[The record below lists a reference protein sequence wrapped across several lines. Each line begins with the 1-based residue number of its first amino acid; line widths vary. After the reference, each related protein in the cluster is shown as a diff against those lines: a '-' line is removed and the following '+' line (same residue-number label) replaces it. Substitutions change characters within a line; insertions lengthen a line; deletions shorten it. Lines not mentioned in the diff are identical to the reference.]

1 MMSVQPR
8 QLPLNGNK
16 CGQLARELLLRGP
29 LMVALSV
36 GLAALQ
42 PTVASGQG
50 DAPPAS
56 DEPAAPHEE
65 VTGGRT
71 IGDGEIRLGA
81 AVNAGILT
89 GRPTVTAVRTDT
101 PPIVDGRLDDA
112 VWRRAA
118 RITDF
123 VQRQPVD
130 GAPATEDTEV
140 YVAYDSANIYLGFH
154 AHYSDP
160 GIMRANRTDRDRAGF
175 SDDLF
180 VVYFDTFLDQQR
192 AYVFSVN
199 GHGVQGDSILGGGFG
214 GGGRGGFGGGA
225 PIGDSSWNAL
235 FSSGGAIVEDGF
247 TAELAIP
254 FKSLRYPSRSESTPH
269 RWGFQVVRRIR
280 GKDETVVWSPISR
293 DIAGFLPQA
302 GLLEGLMNLST
313 SRNLEILPTVT
324 GVQFGSLDDTTGE
337 FATKDLS
344 PEAGVN
350 VKYGVTSNLTAD
362 FTINPDFSQ
371 IESDRPQVEV
381 NQRFAL
387 FFPELRPFFLE
398 GAEIFRV
405 PAPVTVVHT
414 RTIVDP
420 LYGAKLTGKT
430 GDMTVGVMYA
440 NDEAAGA
447 VDDPTDRAFGKSAQT
462 FVGRVRYD
470 LYAESYIG
478 GVFTDREF
486 LDSSSRLGGVDGN
499 FRLGDT
505 YSWGFRALGTDRRD
519 LDGEETTGYVID
531 ANFGRRGRSLDF
543 VVASNKISP
552 DFATDVGFV
561 RRTDQRRHF
570 GRVSYEWRPE
580 TWIVSWGPRFN
591 YSRNYDFGNV
601 LQDEEASL
609 GLNLNFAQNIR
620 ANADIDR
627 DMERFGGINFHKS
640 RYRVGGNVGTSQV
653 VSLRGGFS
661 WGDAIYFDT
670 ANPFLGYERGVNLF
684 VVLRPGSRF
693 GSGIGINTSRF
704 TDRLNLFDNELNE
717 GEVSADRVIFDVKIF
732 RAQSSYQFTDRLV
745 FRNISEYNTHDR
757 TLDLNFLVTYR
768 VNSGTA
774 FYIGY
779 DDHYRQGDHIDDEL
793 FPTGKLRQTN
803 RAVFAK
809 FQYLFRL

>member
-1 MMSVQPR
+1 MMRVQPR
-8 QLPLNGNK
+8 ELPLNGDT
-16 CGQLARELLLRGP
+16 CRQLARELLVRGP

-36 GLAALQ
+36 GLAALP

-56 DEPAAPHEE
+56 DEPAAPQEE
-65 VTGGRT
+65 VTEGRT
-71 IGDGEIRLGA
+71 IGDGLIRLGA

-130 GAPATEDTEV
+130 GAPATEDTDV

-154 AHYSDP
+154 AHYADP

-225 PIGDSSWNAL
+225 PIGDRSWDAL

-254 FKSLRYPSRSESTPH
+254 FKSLRYPSRSENTPH

-313 SRNLEILPTVT
+313 TRNLEILPTVT
-324 GVQFGSLDDTTGE
+324 GVQFGSLDNTTGE

-405 PAPVTVVHT
+405 PAPITVVHT

-430 GDMTVGVMYA
+430 GDMTVGLMYA

-478 GVFTDREF
+478 AVLTDREF
-486 LDSSSRLGGVDGN
+486 LDSFSRLVGVDGN

-519 LDGEETTGYVID
+519 LDGEETTGYLID
-531 ANFGRRGRSLDF
+531 ANFGRSGRSLDF
-543 VVASNKISP
+543 IVASTKLSP

-580 TWIVSWGPRFN
+580 TWIISWGPRFN
-591 YSRNYDFGNV
+591 YVRDYDFANV

-609 GLNLNFAQNIR
+609 RLNLNFAQNIR
-620 ANADIDR
+620 ANVDIDR

-640 RYRVGGNVGTSQV
+640 RYRVGGNVGTSEV
-653 VSLRGGFS
+653 VSLGGGFS

-670 ANPFLGYERGVNLF
+670 ANPFLGYERGLNLF
-684 VVLRPGSRF
+684 GVLRLGSRF
-693 GSGIGINTSRF
+693 ASGIGVNTSRF
-704 TDRLNLFDNELNE
+704 TDRLNLFDSELNE
-717 GEVSADRVIFDVKIF
+717 GEVGADGEIFDVKIF
-732 RAQSSYQFTDRLV
+732 RAQSSYQFTERLV
-745 FRNISEYNTHDR
+745 FRNISEYNTYDK
-757 TLDLNFLVTYR
+757 TLDLNFLAAYR
-768 VNSGTA
+768 VNSGTV
-774 FYIGY
+774 FYIG
-779 DDHYRQGDHIDDEL
+779 
-793 FPTGKLRQTN
+793 LRRSLSSGRSN
-803 RAVFAK
+803 
-809 FQYLFRL
+809 